1 MSLDGRVGL
10 VTGAQ
15 QGIGRAIA
23 EAMGRAGA
31 SVVINWLDN
40 EDAAQEVAAVIR
52 EAGADAVTVQGDVAL
67 RADCE
72 RMLAAGIS
80 LGGVDLL
87 VNNAGVFPRIPFLDI
102 TDDVW
107 NRVQEVNVTG
117 AMRCMQLLGR
127 RLVAEGR
134 SGAVVNIASDAFF
147 GPPRE
152 AAHYIASKGAVIGM
166 TRAAAVELAQYRI
179 RVNAIAPGIVD
190 TAQPRAG
197 LTEEQISEISDG
209 VPLGAMA
216 QPADVASVA
225 VFLCSDAAGH
235 ITGQTLQVNGGTRF
249 T

>member
-23 EAMGRAGA
+23 AAMGQAGA
-31 SVVINWLDN
+31 SVVINWLDD
-40 EDAAQEVAAVIR
+40 EEAAREVAAAIR
-52 EAGADAVTVQGDVAL
+52 EIGADAVTVQGDVAV
-67 RADCE
+67 RSDCE
-72 RMLAAGIS
+72 RMFAAGAE

-87 VNNAGVFPRIPFLDI
+87 VNNAGVFPRIPLLDI
-102 TDDVW
+102 TDDAW
-107 NRVQEVNVTG
+107 NRVQEVNVVG
-117 AMRCMQLLGR
+117 GMRCMQLLGR
-127 RLVAEGR
+127 ELAAQEQ
-134 SGAVVNIASDAFF
+134 SGAVVNIASGAFF

-152 AAHYIASKGAVIGM
+152 AAHYSASKGAVIGM

-190 TAQPRAG
+190 TAQPRGG
-197 LTEEQISEISDG
+197 LTEEQIGHISDR

-249 T
+249 S

>member
-23 EAMGRAGA
+23 EAMGQAGA
-31 SVVINWLDN
+31 SVVINWLDD
-40 EDAAQEVAAVIR
+40 EEAAQEVAATIR
-52 EAGADAVTVQGDVAL
+52 EIGADAVTVQGDVAV
-67 RADCE
+67 RSDCE
-72 RMLAAGIS
+72 RMFAAGAE

-87 VNNAGVFPRIPFLDI
+87 VNNAGVFPRIPLLDI
-102 TDDVW
+102 TDDAW
-107 NRVQEVNVTG
+107 NRVQEVNVVG
-117 AMRCMQLLGR
+117 GMRCMQLLGR
-127 RLVAEGR
+127 ELAAQGR
-134 SGAVVNIASDAFF
+134 SGAVVNISSGAFF

-152 AAHYIASKGAVIGM
+152 AAHYSASKGAVIGM

-190 TAQPRAG
+190 TAQPRGG
-197 LTEEQISEISDG
+197 LTEEQISQISDT

-235 ITGQTLQVNGGTRF
+235 ITGQTPQVNGGTRF
-249 T
+249 S